1 MPIIEI
7 DKETR
12 QQVTSWVTSQ
22 SFTNVLLAV
31 IVGAIIYLGYY
42 ILSVAMP
49 GALKDVQSG
58 YESIN
63 EANRVDR
70 QQIRKDN
77 ERIVNMILRDKGE
90 EPLVPDPGLDHPA
103 PRLP

>member
-1 MPIIEI
+1 MPVIEI

-12 QQVTSWVTSQ
+12 AQVVSWVTSQ

-31 IVGAIIYLGYY
+31 IVGSIIYLGYY

-63 EANRVDR
+63 TENRDDR
-70 QQIRKDN
+70 FRMLN
-77 ERIVNMILRDKGE
+77 RWLSSSGLRFRCWCEIEKTKGF
-90 EPLVPDPGLDHPA
+90 
-103 PRLP
+103 

>member
-12 QQVTSWVTSQ
+12 AQVATWVTSQ

-31 IVGAIIYLGYY
+31 IVSAIIYLGYY

-49 GALKDVQSG
+49 GALKDVQTG
-58 YESIN
+58 YELIN
-63 EANRVDR
+63 TENREDR
-70 QQIRKDN
+70 QQIRDDNIRLVNLILKD
-77 ERIVNMILRDKGE
+77 RGE
-90 EPLVPDPGLDHPA
+90 EPLSEA
-103 PRLP
+103 PPSNIGSGK

>member
-12 QQVTSWVTSQ
+12 AQVATWVTSQ

-31 IVGAIIYLGYY
+31 IVSAIIYLGYY

-49 GALKDVQSG
+49 GALKDIQSG

-63 EANRVDR
+63 EQN
-70 QQIRKDN
+70 RKDRS
-77 ERIVNMILRDKGE
+77 EIRDQHEKWLNMILRESGR
-90 EPLVPDPGLDHPA
+90 EPLSGTAVGPVK
-103 PRLP
+103 

>member
-1 MPIIEI
+1 MPVIEI

-12 QQVTSWVTSQ
+12 VQVATWVTSQ

-63 EANRVDR
+63 KENREDR
-70 QQIRKDN
+70 QKIRDDN
-77 ERIVNMILRDKGE
+77 ERILNMILRDRGR
-90 EPLVPDPGLDHPA
+90 EPISDTVHA
-103 PRLP
+103 VK

>member
-1 MPIIEI
+1 MSIIEI

-12 QQVTSWVTSQ
+12 AQVATWVTSQ

-31 IVGAIIYLGYY
+31 IVSAIIYLGYY

-63 EANRVDR
+63 KENREDR
-70 QQIRKDN
+70 QKIRDDN
-77 ERIVNMILRDKGE
+77 ERIVNMILRDKGRDPIE
-90 EPLVPDPGLDHPA
+90 LDVKLVK
-103 PRLP
+103 

>member
-1 MPIIEI
+1 MPVIEI

-12 QQVTSWVTSQ
+12 AQVVSWVTSQ

-31 IVGAIIYLGYY
+31 IVGSIIYLGYY

-63 EANRVDR
+63 RENREDR
-70 QQIRKDN
+70 QQIRDDN
-77 ERIVNMILRDKGE
+77 ERIVNMILRDKGL
-90 EPLVPDPGLDHPA
+90 EPIASEPSALGLP
-103 PRLP
+103 